1 MTVRSRG
8 FLVASHFAPDP
19 NSGSAGSMLAVGDA
33 LAARDHGVD
42 YEWFVDEGVAT
53 HSQTVPSGFTAI
65 E

>member
-1 MTVRSRG
+1 
-8 FLVASHFAPDP
+8 
-19 NSGSAGSMLAVGDA
+19 MLAVGDA